1 MWSLG
6 CISCWMYTKNI
17 GCKAGVLGR
26 ALGKFGPSLC
36 LPFCLIQRTRIEGLG
51 LTVGAHGLGLDTDFG
66 ASCFVGDGE
75 CCIDT
80 RLFLNSLDGCYVRA
94 LLTLE
99 YVAWLHER
107 CLCCRGCMSRTPFR
121 GVPSSTDP

>member
-1 MWSLG
+1 
-6 CISCWMYTKNI
+6 MYTNNI

-26 ALGKFGPSLC
+26 ALGKFRPSLC
-36 LPFCLIQRTRIEGLG
+36 HFALYNL
-51 LTVGAHGLGLDTDFG
+51 LDTDFG

-80 RLFLNSLDGCYVRA
+80 RLFLNFLDGCYIRA

-99 YVAWLHER
+99 DVAWLH
-107 CLCCRGCMSRTPFR
+107 
-121 GVPSSTDP
+121 